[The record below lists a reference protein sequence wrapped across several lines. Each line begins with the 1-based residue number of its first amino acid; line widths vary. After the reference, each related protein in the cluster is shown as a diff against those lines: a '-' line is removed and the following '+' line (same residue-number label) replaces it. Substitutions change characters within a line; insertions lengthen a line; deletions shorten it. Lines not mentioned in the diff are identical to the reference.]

1 MRHTTSSINAPAFH
15 RGFTLLE
22 LLIAVSVFA
31 IMAVMAYGGLS
42 NVISN
47 STSSEKSLERLHQVQ
62 LAMLKISRDFNQL
75 SKRSIRDEYGNSTNY
90 LMTGQGKGQGLDTII
105 EFSRG
110 GRPNPAELLRSHLQR
125 VAYKLEDN
133 TLTRLDWKH
142 LDRAQQSEPHEAVLL
157 DDVDSVELRYLDS
170 DNQWHPEWPPLN
182 EPGSSGLTLVAI
194 EFKLVLKDW
203 GELVRLYRVET

>member
-1 MRHTTSSINAPAFH
+1 MRHTTSARHAPALFS

-22 LLIAVSVFA
+22 LLIAISVFA

-47 STSSEKSLERLHQVQ
+47 SEQSEKAMQRLQQVQ
-62 LAMLKISRDFNQL
+62 LAILKISRDFNQL
-75 SKRSIRDEYGNSTNY
+75 SKRNIRDEYGNSTNY
-90 LMTGQGKGQGLDTII
+90 LMTGQGLDTII

-142 LDRAQQSEPHEAVLL
+142 LDRSQQSEPHETVLL

-170 DNQWHPEWPPLN
+170 DKQWHTEWPPLN
-182 EPGSSGLTLVAI
+182 QPGSSGLTLVAI

>member
-1 MRHTTSSINAPAFH
+1 MFY

-22 LLIAVSVFA
+22 LLIAIAVFA

-47 STSSEKSLERLHQVQ
+47 SSRSEQAMARLQQVQ

-75 SKRSIRDEYGNSTNY
+75 SKRNIRDEYGNSTNY
-90 LMTGQGKGQGLDTII
+90 ILTGQGLDTII

-110 GRPNPAELLRSHLQR
+110 GRPNPAELLRSNLQR

-133 TLTRLDWKH
+133 KLSRLHWNH
-142 LDRAQQSEPHEAVLL
+142 LDRAQQSEPVEAVLL
-157 DDVDSVELRYLDS
+157 DDVESVELRYLDS
-170 DNQWHPEWPPLN
+170 NNQWNTEWPPLRQ
-182 EPGSSGLTLVAI
+182 GSPADDLTLAAI
-194 EFKLVLKDW
+194 EIKLVLKDW
-203 GELVRLYRVET
+203 GELTRLYQVEI

>member
-1 MRHTTSSINAPAFH
+1 MTIT

-22 LLIAVSVFA
+22 LLIAISVFA

-47 STSSEKSLERLHQVQ
+47 SEQSEKAMQRLQRVQ
-62 LAMLKISRDFNQL
+62 LAVLKISRDINQL
-75 SKRSIRDEYGNSTNY
+75 SKRNIRDEYGNSTNY
-90 LMTGQGKGQGLDTII
+90 IMTGRDQDTII

-133 TLTRLDWKH
+133 TLKRLDWKQ
-142 LDRAQQSEPHEAVLL
+142 LDRAQNSEPHVVTLL
-157 DDVDSVELRYLDS
+157 DDVESVELRYLDS
-170 DNQWHPEWPPLN
+170 NNNWNQEWPPLN
-182 EPGSSGLTLVAI
+182 SPRNSGLTLVAI

-203 GELVRLYRVET
+203 GELVRLYPVIS